1 MHDRSALFIHG
12 FSLVF
17 QSENVRSSLCAMLI
31 IFQRKDCP
39 LVYVLPVLNTIGL
52 QVVK

>member
-17 QSENVRSSLCAMLI
+17 QSENLRSSSCVMFI

-39 LVYVLPVLNTIGL
+39 LVYVPPVLNTIRL
-52 QVVK
+52 QVMK